1 MSFNIGLSGL
11 RAASKDLNVTGNNIA
26 NAGTVGFKQSRAEF
40 SDVYAASV
48 LGTGKNPQGSGVL
61 MSNISQQFN
70 QGNINYTQNALDL
83 AINGNGFFQVSNNG
97 AVSYTRAGYFGTD
110 RQGFLVDNFGYK
122 LQGFPVDGNGNLQN
136 GVVGDLQIQTTNQE
150 PKATSTI
157 NTAFNLN
164 STLKSPVT
172 WQTTFDGVLQSAY
185 DTAYSDALTTEG
197 QAAYVASLTASGD
210 AAYDDWLTD
219 IGDIAYDDAL
229 EAGGDEV
236 AAEAARAAA
245 LANPGNISDAEAA
258 RAAALVDPENI
269 ATAEAARVMQAEVAG
284 NAAKVLPDNLDQ
296 AREAAD
302 ATFDPTDPTTYN
314 NSTSLNVY
322 DSQGNAHVMTQYF
335 VKTGAN
341 SWDMKVLI
349 DGRNPDDPTG
359 TQPYVLG
366 LAFDASGALQSI
378 TGDEAT
384 ELFSIDHGTN
394 KVTLNAA
401 TGNPPSGGWV
411 PAIPN
416 GATPATWS
424 PNGALA
430 NPEGIVL
437 DFSKSSQFASA
448 FAVNSVAQDGYT
460 TGELAGLE
468 IDDTGV
474 IFARY
479 TNGQSKVQGQIIL
492 ANFANV
498 QGLTPVGK
506 TQWVQSFES
515 GEPVVGTPGSGT
527 LGALQAG
534 ALEDSNV
541 ELSDQLVNLIV
552 AQRNYQANAKTIETE
567 SAITQTI
574 INLR

>member
-110 RQGFLVDNFGYK
+110 REGFLVDNFGYK
-122 LQGFPVDGNGNLQN
+122 LQGFPVDDNGNLQN
-136 GVVGDLQIQTTNQE
+136 GVVGDLQVQTTNQA
-150 PKATSTI
+150 PKATSQI
-157 NTAFNLN
+157 DTAFNLN
-164 STLKSPVT
+164 STQKSPAT
-172 WQTTFDGVLQSAY
+172 W
-185 DTAYSDALTTEG
+185 
-197 QAAYVASLTASGD
+197 QAAYD
-210 AAYDDWLTD
+210 AELANT
-219 IGDIAYDDAL
+219 
-229 EAGGDEV
+229 GGDTV
-236 AAEAARAAA
+236 AA
-245 LANPGNISDAEAA
+245 LAAA
-258 RAAALVDPENI
+258 
-269 ATAEAARVMQAEVAG
+269 G
-284 NAAKVLPDNLDQ
+284 
-296 AREAAD
+296 
-302 ATFDPTDPTTYN
+302 ATFNPSDPTTYN
-314 NSTSLNVY
+314 SSTSLNIY

-335 VKTGAN
+335 VKNSAN
-341 SWDMKVLI
+341 TWDMKVLV
-349 DGRNPDDPTG
+349 DGRNPAEPG
-359 TQPYVLG
+359 QEPPQPYVMG
-366 LAFDASGALQSI
+366 LAFDSSGALQSI
-378 TGDEAT
+378 DTGASPM
-384 ELFSIDHGTN
+384 FSVSADN
-394 KVTLNAA
+394 KITLNSATAA
-401 TGNPPSGGWV
+401 EAAAGTGNGWI
-411 PAIPN
+411 PAISD
-416 GATPATWS
+416 GGTPATWGA
-424 PNGALA
+424 NGALA
-430 NPEGIVL
+430 NPDGIVL

-506 TQWVQSFES
+506 SQWVQSFES

>member
-110 RQGFLVDNFGYK
+110 REGFLVDNFGYK

-136 GVVGDLQIQTTNQE
+136 GVVGDLQVQTTNQE
-150 PKATSTI
+150 PKATSAI

-164 STLKSPVT
+164 STSKSPVT
-172 WQTTFDGVLQSAY
+172 WQTTY
-185 DTAYSDALTTEG
+185 D
-197 QAAYVASLTASGD
+197 AAVDPQVYQ
-210 AAYDDWLTD
+210 AAYDDTYGARLPVL
-219 IGDIAYDDAL
+219 IAEYYADPANSVVDPANPSPQEIADAT
-229 EAGGDEV
+229 AY
-236 AAEAARAAA
+236 ATPFAEAAAVAAGNNATRAAA
-245 LANPGNISDAEAA
+245 LTAAN
-258 RAAALVDPENI
+258 
-269 ATAEAARVMQAEVAG
+269 
-284 NAAKVLPDNLDQ
+284 
-296 AREAAD
+296 

-349 DGRNPDDPTG
+349 DGRNPADPG
-359 TQPYVLG
+359 QQPPQPYVMG
-366 LAFDASGALQSI
+366 LTFNSSGALTGI
-378 TGDEAT
+378 TNPESGP
-384 ELFSIDHGTN
+384 FSVGPDL
-394 KVTLNAA
+394 KVTLNSASA
-401 TGNPPSGGWV
+401 TNPNGWV
-411 PAIPN
+411 PAISD
-416 GATPATWS
+416 GGTPATWS

-430 NPEGIVL
+430 NPDGIVL

>member
-110 RQGFLVDNFGYK
+110 REGFLVDNFGYK

-172 WQTTFDGVLQSAY
+172 WQTTYDGIVDEAY
-185 DTAYSDALTTEG
+185 
-197 QAAYVASLTASGD
+197 QAAYAPAYSAELT
-210 AAYDDWLTD
+210 TRT
-219 IGDIAYDDAL
+219 
-229 EAGGDEV
+229 
-236 AAEAARAAA
+236 AEYYT
-245 LANPGNISDAEAA
+245 NEGI
-258 RAAALVDPENI
+258 DPAT
-269 ATAEAARVMQAEVAG
+269 ATAEEQAAAQAYAAPYAQEVGTTAG
-284 NAAKVLPDNLDQ
+284 NAAAALPATVTA
-296 AREAAD
+296 ARTAAD

-349 DGRNPDDPTG
+349 DGRNPADPG
-359 TQPYVLG
+359 QQPPQPYVMG
-366 LAFDASGALQSI
+366 LTFNSSGALTGI
-378 TGDEAT
+378 TNPESGP
-384 ELFSIDHGTN
+384 FSVGPDL
-394 KVTLNAA
+394 KVTLNSASA
-401 TGNPPSGGWV
+401 TNPNGWV
-411 PAIPN
+411 PAISD
-416 GATPATWS
+416 GGTPATWS

-430 NPEGIVL
+430 NPDGIVL

>member
-172 WQTTFDGVLQSAY
+172 WQTTY
-185 DTAYSDALTTEG
+185 
-197 QAAYVASLTASGD
+197 
-210 AAYDDWLTD
+210 
-219 IGDIAYDDAL
+219 
-229 EAGGDEV
+229 
-236 AAEAARAAA
+236 
-245 LANPGNISDAEAA
+245 DAELD
-258 RAAALVDPENI
+258 RQYE
-269 ATAEAARVMQAEVAG
+269 AEVQQRIDDG
-284 NAAKVLPDNLDQ
+284 AAD
-296 AREAAD
+296 REAAIAAMEADNWAAD
-302 ATFDPTDPTTYN
+302 ASLALAEANAIFDPTDPTTYN

-349 DGRNPDDPTG
+349 DGRNPADPG
-359 TQPYVLG
+359 QEPPQPYVMG
-366 LAFDASGALQSI
+366 LTFNSSGAL
-378 TGDEAT
+378 TGIANPESGP
-384 ELFSIDHGTN
+384 FSVGPDL
-394 KVTLNAA
+394 KVTLNSASA
-401 TGNPPSGGWV
+401 TNPNGWV
-411 PAIPN
+411 PAISD
-416 GATPATWS
+416 GGTPATWS

-430 NPEGIVL
+430 NPDGIVL

>member
-110 RQGFLVDNFGYK
+110 REGFLVDNFGYK

-164 STLKSPVT
+164 STSKSPVT
-172 WQTTFDGVLQSAY
+172 WQTTY
-185 DTAYSDALTTEG
+185 DADVVRQLRASSGGTALTSGEISSLGITEAESWQANLPTSTGIYNDELKKAYALAAPVEADFIDENGVRNDAGYLSAIKAAITSALG
-197 QAAYVASLTASGD
+197 QAD
-210 AAYDDWLTD
+210 AEVLKNK
-219 IGDIAYDDAL
+219 DAISSI
-229 EAGGDEV
+229 DQ
-236 AAEAARAAA
+236 AAA
-245 LANPGNISDAEAA
+245 AA
-258 RAAALVDPENI
+258 
-269 ATAEAARVMQAEVAG
+269 VAG
-284 NAAKVLPDNLDQ
+284 
-296 AREAAD
+296 
-302 ATFDPTDPTTYN
+302 ATFDPADPTTYN

-341 SWDMKVLI
+341 TWDMKVLI
-349 DGRNPDDPTG
+349 DGRNPADPSG
-359 TQPYVLG
+359 TQPYVMG
-366 LAFDASGALQSI
+366 LTFNSSGAL
-378 TGDEAT
+378 TGIANPESGP
-384 ELFSIDHGTN
+384 FSVGPDL
-394 KVTLNAA
+394 KVTLNSASA
-401 TGNPPSGGWV
+401 TNSNGWV
-411 PAIPN
+411 PAISD
-416 GATPATWS
+416 GGTPATWS

-430 NPEGIVL
+430 NPGGIVL
-437 DFSKSSQFASA
+437 DFSKSSQFASS

-468 IDDTGV
+468 IDDSGV

>member
-110 RQGFLVDNFGYK
+110 REGFLVDNFGYK

-172 WQTTFDGVLQSAY
+172 WQTTY
-185 DTAYSDALTTEG
+185 D
-197 QAAYVASLTASGD
+197 AAVDPQVYQ
-210 AAYDDWLTD
+210 AAYDDTYGARLPVL
-219 IGDIAYDDAL
+219 IAEYYADPANSVVDPDNPSPQEIADATAYATPL
-229 EAGGDEV
+229 
-236 AAEAARAAA
+236 AEAAAVAAGNNATRAAA
-245 LANPGNISDAEAA
+245 LPAAN
-258 RAAALVDPENI
+258 
-269 ATAEAARVMQAEVAG
+269 
-284 NAAKVLPDNLDQ
+284 
-296 AREAAD
+296 

-349 DGRNPDDPTG
+349 DGRNPADPSG
-359 TQPYVLG
+359 TEPYVLG
-366 LAFDASGALQSI
+366 LAFDTSGALQSI
-378 TGDEAT
+378 TGDEAAG
-384 ELFSIDHGTN
+384 LFSIDHGTK

-401 TGNPPSGGWV
+401 TGNPPTGGWV
-411 PAIPN
+411 PAISN

-430 NPEGIVL
+430 NPDGIVL

>member
-110 RQGFLVDNFGYK
+110 REGFLVDNFGYK
-122 LQGFPVDGNGNLQN
+122 LQGFPVDGDGNLQN
-136 GVVGDLQIQTTNQE
+136 GVVGDLQVQTTNQA
-150 PKATSTI
+150 PKASSKIDTV
-157 NTAFNLN
+157 FNLN
-164 STLKSPVT
+164 STNGSPSAWTNAYEGHLVT
-172 WQTTFDGVLQSAY
+172 NPG
-185 DTAYSDALTTEG
+185 DTAGALDT
-197 QAAYVASLTASGD
+197 ANLTF
-210 AAYDDWLTD
+210 
-219 IGDIAYDDAL
+219 
-229 EAGGDEV
+229 
-236 AAEAARAAA
+236 
-245 LANPGNISDAEAA
+245 NPA
-258 RAAALVDPENI
+258 
-269 ATAEAARVMQAEVAG
+269 
-284 NAAKVLPDNLDQ
+284 
-296 AREAAD
+296 
-302 ATFDPTDPTTYN
+302 DPTTYN
-314 NSTSLNVY
+314 SSTSLNIY

-335 VKTGAN
+335 VKTSAN
-341 SWDMKVLI
+341 TWDMRVLV
-349 DGRNPDDPTG
+349 DGRNPANPSSTD
-359 TQPYVLG
+359 
-366 LAFDASGALQSI
+366 AFDTTLSFDSAGNLQG
-378 TGDEAT
+378 TTVGDFA
-384 ELFSIDHGTN
+384 
-394 KVTLNAA
+394 LNADGTLRLA
-401 TGNPPSGGWV
+401 DWV
-411 PAIPN
+411 PAISN
-416 GATPATWS
+416 GATPAVWDE
-424 PNGALA
+424 NGAQA
-430 NPEGIVL
+430 APGGITIDL
-437 DFSKSSQFASA
+437 TKSTQFASA

-506 TQWVQSFES
+506 SQWVQSFES